1 MSAVLLTFEVLA
13 VAALFLRHKKVHP
26 LLLVQTLATAVAF
39 VILFSAPG
47 NEIRVASEIA
57 NWMPEYETMP
67 FGQHVFI
74 TIHWLLSSF
83 ANENKLFLCGIW
95 VVGILLLLQQEQ
107 KKKRDWIALGIAAV
121 FTLAALLPY
130 AGFDLL
136 SDMGMQYIN
145 IEACVYQVPS
155 MAVMTREVILAMIW
169 WAAALLFTLP
179 FLWRV
184 SKKHITLMLAYLA
197 GIASEAIMYCSPTM
211 YASGARVYYLTD
223 LLYLFIILT
232 LAFSLKKKR
241 WRNGFY
247 VGLLVA
253 GVWNL
258 VWQVL
263 F

>member
-1 MSAVLLTFEVLA
+1 MA
-13 VAALFLRHKKVHP
+13 
-26 LLLVQTLATAVAF
+26 
-39 VILFSAPG
+39 
-47 NEIRVASEIA
+47 
-57 NWMPEYETMP
+57 
-67 FGQHVFI
+67 
-74 TIHWLLSSF
+74 
-83 ANENKLFLCGIW
+83 
-95 VVGILLLLQQEQ
+95 
-107 KKKRDWIALGIAAV
+107 
-121 FTLAALLPY
+121 
-130 AGFDLL
+130 
-136 SDMGMQYIN
+136 
-145 IEACVYQVPS
+145 VPS

>member
-1 MSAVLLTFEVLA
+1 
-13 VAALFLRHKKVHP
+13 
-26 LLLVQTLATAVAF
+26 
-39 VILFSAPG
+39 
-47 NEIRVASEIA
+47 
-57 NWMPEYETMP
+57 
-67 FGQHVFI
+67 
-74 TIHWLLSSF
+74 
-83 ANENKLFLCGIW
+83 
-95 VVGILLLLQQEQ
+95 
-107 KKKRDWIALGIAAV
+107 
-121 FTLAALLPY
+121 
-130 AGFDLL
+130 
-136 SDMGMQYIN
+136 MGMQYIN

-169 WAAALLFTLP
+169 VGLRRCFSALP